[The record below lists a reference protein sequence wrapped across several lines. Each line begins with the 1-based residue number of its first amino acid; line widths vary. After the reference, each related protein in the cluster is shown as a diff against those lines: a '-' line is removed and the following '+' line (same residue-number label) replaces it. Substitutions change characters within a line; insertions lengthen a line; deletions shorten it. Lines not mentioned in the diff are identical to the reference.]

1 MGVFI
6 FIIAVIAF
14 ICFQFIRPVRFRSDA
29 VKRLSVPVELPEN
42 FRDPL
47 NLMDLL
53 QEKLKFSNLKS
64 LSFGEPKMLQRQD
77 SISPDT
83 YSVILARCKYGTYGF
98 YITDDKLVTE
108 IQKEKFGGRL
118 AAESRWFEAQAACE
132 AEYLRAC
139 IVKLYYPN
147 SPENPL
153 KMEANLKRNWWL
165 FWIWWIVIGIAIVCV
180 IISNLPGLGDQ
191 SLGVRDSYL
200 RQYSTEYTVGDAMNA
215 YFYGS
220 PDMKWSNY
228 STNNATYV
236 ECSGTRTM
244 DDGSTSYAQV
254 IFEID
259 GDMFRVHDIISDG
272 ISMGILGEFG
282 GIVNAAAL
290 ENAYARAAE
299 LDRASFS
306 ASSADIPN
314 SNNTYIGA
322 ATSDGEEGHSY
333 GNGTTA
339 GDDLTFDR
347 YLGTDLR
354 VYFSADNTLDP
365 VESENLWW
373 YIGYDFDNGT
383 LYDDCI
389 SHEIDPRPY
398 TYSLGSANGDVYDL
412 GIDGEYGSED
422 YYGAIQQLDNLEARG
437 MIELPNLNH

>member
-1 MGVFI
+1 
-6 FIIAVIAF
+6 
-14 ICFQFIRPVRFRSDA
+14 
-29 VKRLSVPVELPEN
+29 
-42 FRDPL
+42 
-47 NLMDLL
+47 
-53 QEKLKFSNLKS
+53 
-64 LSFGEPKMLQRQD
+64 
-77 SISPDT
+77 
-83 YSVILARCKYGTYGF
+83 
-98 YITDDKLVTE
+98 
-108 IQKEKFGGRL
+108 
-118 AAESRWFEAQAACE
+118 
-132 AEYLRAC
+132 
-139 IVKLYYPN
+139 
-147 SPENPL
+147 
-153 KMEANLKRNWWL
+153 
-165 FWIWWIVIGIAIVCV
+165 
-180 IISNLPGLGDQ
+180 
-191 SLGVRDSYL
+191 
-200 RQYSTEYTVGDAMNA
+200 
-215 YFYGS
+215 
-220 PDMKWSNY
+220 MKWSNY